1 MDQQERIKDL
11 RAEVIDLVRTKNY
24 DRALEVLFV
33 LRALVPDDLQ
43 VSASIQQIKS
53 FLVTRLARQLGG
65 LDSVAPPIPA
75 SAARTPEALVV
86 ARLVDGIATID
97 DLCRASP
104 FGQLQTLKILHA
116 LYRSALSATRDYHE
130 LGEDLP
136 QPTPSTIAMS
146 ATPAPDAVAQPA
158 ATPAPAPTRAPA
170 EPTASEGSGFDFNA
184 TFQRGLSA
192 YIQRRYDEAREALE
206 QCLREQP
213 LNRQVETMLQR
224 VRAESERDK

>member
-1 MDQQERIKDL
+1 MDQQERTKDL

-146 ATPAPDAVAQPA
+146 AIPAPDAERPSA
-158 ATPAPAPTRAPA
+158 APAPAPTRAPS
-170 EPTASEGSGFDFNA
+170 EPTAAQESGFDFNA

-192 YIQRRYDEAREALE
+192 YIQRRYDEAREAVE